1 MIYLDSKIIHDVVK
15 SNYSKN
21 KIEWTQKMYLLIG
34 ENMYLNKEKNRA
46 KKKTVSFRR
55 KKNHGE
61 RLVLT
66 GQPVACQF
74 YLNFITL
81 QIGKVIF

>member
-1 MIYLDSKIIHDVVK
+1 MD
-15 SNYSKN
+15 
-21 KIEWTQKMYLLIG
+21 T
-34 ENMYLNKEKNRA
+34 ENVSAHWGKYVTELGKKQG
-46 KKKTVSFRR
+46 KKKKPVSFKK

-74 YLNFITL
+74 Y
-81 QIGKVIF
+81 

>member
-1 MIYLDSKIIHDVVK
+1 MD
-15 SNYSKN
+15 
-21 KIEWTQKMYLLIG
+21 T
-34 ENMYLNKEKNRA
+34 ENVSSHWGKYVTELGKNRE
-46 KKKTVSFRR
+46 KKTVSFKR

-81 QIGKVIF
+81 QIGKVRF

>member
-1 MIYLDSKIIHDVVK
+1 
-15 SNYSKN
+15 
-21 KIEWTQKMYLLIG
+21 MYLRIG
-34 ENMYLNKEKNRA
+34 ESIYLNKEKNRA
-46 KKKTVSFRR
+46 KKKNSFKR

-81 QIGKVIF
+81 QIGKVRF

>member
-1 MIYLDSKIIHDVVK
+1 MD
-15 SNYSKN
+15 
-21 KIEWTQKMYLLIG
+21 T
-34 ENMYLNKEKNRA
+34 ENVSVHWGKYVTELGKNRA
-46 KKKTVSFRR
+46 KIPVSCKR

-61 RLVLT
+61 RLVFT

-81 QIGKVIF
+81 QIGKVRF